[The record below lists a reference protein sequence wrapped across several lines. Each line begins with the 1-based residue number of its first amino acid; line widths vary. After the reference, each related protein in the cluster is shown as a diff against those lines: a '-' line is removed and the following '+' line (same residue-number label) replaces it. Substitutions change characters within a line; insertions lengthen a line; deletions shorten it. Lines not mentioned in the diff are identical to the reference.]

1 MPPQKEPLPPALEE
15 NGATLNELREKM
27 RAILE
32 RTTPARTVTPVRNDY
47 PDLPFLTEET
57 PHGPL
62 HVRTLALP
70 VGQRVGRASVFG
82 GARANAELLGLLALD
97 PSLAACPPARALYL
111 DTETTGL
118 SGGAG
123 TVAFLVG
130 LLYWREP
137 SKEGDPGGPVL
148 EQLLVRNLGEELPML
163 MRVEERLRDASM
175 LVTFNGKSFDW
186 PLLRTRFTMAKLPPP
201 TELPHFDLVH
211 VARRLHRARKIACKL
226 QSIEKHVLGFER
238 FDDVP
243 SSEVGSSYLHF
254 LRTGDTFALLKVV
267 EHNAW
272 DVLSMAALL
281 GLYGEPL
288 ESTELDADDLI
299 GMAATLRRAGQVER
313 ALETANSAIERGAIA
328 ESFRVRAQIAKAR
341 GDKMRALE
349 DYETFLS
356 SVEDPSVR
364 LELAK
369 LYEHA
374 LKAPARALEM
384 VSLGT
389 GEHEPARERRKR
401 RLERKLEGNTQSEL
415 FSRRTHR
422 R

>member
-1 MPPQKEPLPPALEE
+1 MPGSREPSAPLSDESG
-15 NGATLNELREKM
+15 NVLNELREKM

-32 RTTPARTVTPVRNDY
+32 KTVAPRDAPPIQNNY
-47 PDLPFLTEET
+47 PDLPFLAEET
-57 PHGPL
+57 PHGTL
-62 HVRTLALP
+62 YVRTLALP

-97 PSLAACPPARALYL
+97 PSLAACDPARALYL

-137 SKEGDPGGPVL
+137 SGESQGGPVL

-163 MRVEERLRDASM
+163 MRVEQRLKEASM

-186 PLLRTRFTMAKLPPP
+186 PLLRTRFTMAKLAPPP
-201 TELPHFDLVH
+201 ELPHFDLVH

-243 SSEVGSSYLHF
+243 SAEVGSSYLHF
-254 LRTGDTFALLKVV
+254 LRTGDTFTLIKVV

-272 DVLSMAALL
+272 DVLSMAALV

-288 ESTELDADDLI
+288 ESTELDADDLV

-313 ALETANSAIERGAIA
+313 AFETANSAVERGAA
-328 ESFRVRAQIAKAR
+328 PESLRVRAQIAKAR

-349 DYETFLS
+349 DYETFLA
-356 SVEDPSVR
+356 SVEDSSVR

-389 GEHEPARERRKR
+389 GEKEVAHQRRKR
-401 RLERKLEGNTQSEL
+401 RLERKIEGNTQSDL
-415 FSRRTHR
+415 FLAQSKRR
-422 R
+422 